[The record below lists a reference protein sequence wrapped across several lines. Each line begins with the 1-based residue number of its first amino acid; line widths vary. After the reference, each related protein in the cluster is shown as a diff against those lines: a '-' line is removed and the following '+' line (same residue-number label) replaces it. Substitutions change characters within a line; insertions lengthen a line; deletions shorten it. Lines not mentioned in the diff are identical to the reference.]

1 MDMAPDKLQLQN
13 VSHKDN
19 GSFKEYVQQL
29 RELASQVEPSLAE
42 KELTDWFMDTIQ
54 PDFYEKMVRNV
65 SLIFFDLVVV
75 GIRI

>member
-1 MDMAPDKLQLQN
+1 MVPDKLQLQN

-29 RELASQVEPSLAE
+29 RELASQVEPPLAK
-42 KELTDWFMDTIQ
+42 KELADWFMYTIQ

-65 SLIFFDLVVV
+65 SLSFFDLVIV